1 MSYDTP
7 STDCLAGLALYY
19 ERFIMDS
26 KTRTLVLSVAVSV
39 VLWLLGGFVF
49 NHTLGIICVFV
60 SIALIGLA
68 AGNMMNTPEMA
79 HGGEKE

>member
-1 MSYDTP
+1 MF
-7 STDCLAGLALYY
+7 AGLALYY
-19 ERFIMDS
+19 ERFLMDS

-39 VLWLLGGFVF
+39 VLWLMGGFVF

-68 AGNMMNTPEMA
+68 AGNMMNTPELS